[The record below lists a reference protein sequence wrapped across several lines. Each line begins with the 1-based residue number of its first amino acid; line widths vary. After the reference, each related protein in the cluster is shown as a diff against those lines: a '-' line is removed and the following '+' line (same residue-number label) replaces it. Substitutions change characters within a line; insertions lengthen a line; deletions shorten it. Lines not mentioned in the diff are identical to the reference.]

1 MKQYPLKW
9 ICVFMWLDS
18 SHVKITDIIH
28 RDISVVYL
36 LILGQASCFLCW
48 QLWIKLYKHSFL
60 CVCVCTC
67 TRMHACSCPQS
78 LSHFWLFATPWTVA
92 RQVPLSMEFSRQE
105 YWSRFPFP
113 SSEDLD
119 PGIEL
124 ASPES
129 PALVGGFFYHW
140 ATPCRKIN

>member
-1 MKQYPLKW
+1 
-9 ICVFMWLDS
+9 MWLDS

-28 RDISVVYL
+28 RDISDVYL
-36 LILGQASCFLCW
+36 LILGHASCFPFFGNYELNSINTRFCV
-48 QLWIKLYKHSFL
+48 

-67 TRMHACSCPQS
+67 SCTQS

-92 RQVPLSMEFSRQE
+92 CQVPLSMEFSRQE

-119 PGIEL
+119 PGIKL

-140 ATPCRKIN
+140 ATTCRKIN